1 MTIRRRLALSF
12 FVILLLFAV
21 NLVIYFRG
29 NQRRETTVEVLRRAV
44 SRQALISGFN
54 QNLNDIQ
61 KQLTL
66 LNQVTGDN
74 AGGASARAAIPAEI
88 AQFNSQLEK
97 VEEQITALHG
107 LADPEIASN
116 IDSFAAAYKNLE
128 NSWRTVY
135 GNFGINQTKAI
146 TELAVTAEPLAQ
158 EILQKRLPELQAAE
172 NRRVDAA
179 TANFYEVARLT
190 DRTAILIFVVSA
202 VVAVG
207 VALLVSGQLTRGL
220 LRLKAGTA
228 SIGSGNLEHQIEL
241 KGNDEFADL
250 ARAFNDM
257 AARLL
262 QARVQLTL
270 AHEKERNKSEELAK
284 ALDQLRKTQDQ
295 LVVQQKLASLGS
307 LTAGIAHEIKNPLN
321 FVTNFAE
328 VCVSLAGELRES
340 IEQHTEKLPP
350 REWEYLQDILQDLQ
364 TNVSKIQEHG
374 KRADGIVRN
383 MLMHSRGHSGERQ
396 LTSINSLLTEYVK
409 LAYHGM
415 RALDPNF
422 NISIH
427 EDLDS
432 SIEPIKVIAH
442 DLSRVFLNIANN
454 ACYAAYEKKKRLGAG
469 FSPTISTSTRNHDG
483 YIVVCIRDNGD
494 GMPDSIRK
502 RIFEPFFT
510 TKPAGSG
517 TGLGLSMSYEIIVRG
532 HNGQI
537 RVDSE
542 PGEYAEFTLVIPKD
556 SDEP

>member
-1 MTIRRRLALSF
+1 MSIRRRLALSF

-21 NLVIYFRG
+21 NLVIYFWG
-29 NQRRETTVEVLRRAV
+29 NQRRETTVEGLRRAV
-44 SRQALISGFN
+44 SRQALISGLN

-74 AGGASARAAIPAEI
+74 AAGAAASAASPAEI

-97 VEEQITALHG
+97 VEQQITDLRG
-107 LADPEIASN
+107 LAEPETASN
-116 IDSFAAAYKNLE
+116 IDSFSAAYKNLE

-135 GNFGINQTKAI
+135 GNFGVNQTKAI
-146 TELAVTAEPLAQ
+146 TELAVTAEPLSQ

-179 TANFYEVARLT
+179 SANFYQVARLT
-190 DRTAILIFVVSA
+190 NRTAVLIFIISA
-202 VVAVG
+202 VVAIG
-207 VALLVSGQLTRGL
+207 VAILVSGQLTRGL
-220 LRLKAGTA
+220 VRLKAGTA
-228 SIGSGNLEHQIEL
+228 SIGSGNLDHHIEL
-241 KGNDEFADL
+241 KGNDELADL

-257 AARLL
+257 AGRLL
-262 QARVQLTL
+262 QARGQLTL
-270 AHEKERNKSEELAK
+270 AHEKERHKSEELAK
-284 ALDQLRKTQDQ
+284 ALDQLRKAQDQ

-328 VCVSLAGELRES
+328 VCVSLVDEIRES
-340 IEQHTEKLPP
+340 IEQHVEQLPP
-350 REWEYLQDILQDLQ
+350 KEWEYLQDILRDLQ

-383 MLMHSRGHSGERQ
+383 MLMHSRGHAGERQ
-396 LTSINSLLTEYVK
+396 LTSLNSLLTEYVK

-415 RALDPNF
+415 RAQDSNFNVSIQEQLDP
-422 NISIH
+422 
-427 EDLDS
+427 
-432 SIEPIKVIAH
+432 SIEPIKVVAH

-454 ACYAAYEKKKRLGAG
+454 ACYAAYEKKKRLGDG
-469 FSPTISTSTRNHDG
+469 FVPMVSASTRNHDD
-483 YIVVCIRDNGD
+483 YVEVRIRDNGD
-494 GMPDSIRK
+494 GMPNSVRK

-510 TKPAGSG
+510 TKPTGSG
-517 TGLGLSMSYEIIVRG
+517 TGLGLSMSYEIIVQE
-532 HNGQI
+532 HKGQI

-542 PGEYAEFTLVIPKD
+542 PGEFAEFILMIPKD
-556 SDEP
+556 TGNP